1 MKKQFWKDAAFS
13 VFTVLA
19 AFGLNLL
26 IQRWFDTRSLI
37 PMIFVLGVFLISWR
51 TQGYFWGI
59 AASLVSVLAVNYAF
73 TFPYLRLRPHQP
85 GMCCIGGGHA
95 DRVHFDG
102 NADNPDQAPGKNQ
115 GRGGAGTDAG
125 QFAAGGIP

>member
-1 MKKQFWKDAAFS
+1 MKKQFWKDAVFS
-13 VFTVLA
+13 VITVVA

-59 AASLVSVLAVNYAF
+59 AASLISVLAVNYAF
-73 TFPYLRLRPHQP
+73 TFPYYAFDLISPECVASAVFPTWALSMRRQVCWRSWAAA
-85 GMCCIGGGHA
+85 MCS
-95 DRVHFDG
+95 
-102 NADNPDQAPGKNQ
+102 
-115 GRGGAGTDAG
+115 
-125 QFAAGGIP
+125 